1 MFLPFKIRWRFNVHT
16 DLLWK
21 RKIINTEMN
30 QLQINLKFH
39 TEKKSTSY
47 KFMTLKNELRICQES
62 RYPELSFQTCPWHAL
77 NLLSTFIFLW
87 FWHRDYELCLT
98 EVLKSSHGKHKKW
111 TILAVLHGNC
121 NITHRNAKLWTVFEY
136 IIEMSECLVFWV
148 VLTCC
153 THI

>member
-1 MFLPFKIRWRFNVHT
+1 MFIRTYYGKEKSLIQKWISYKLILNSMQ
-16 DLLWK
+16 K
-21 RKIINTEMN
+21 
-30 QLQINLKFH
+30 
-39 TEKKSTSY
+39 KKSTSY

-62 RYPELSFQTCPWHAL
+62 RHPELSFQTCPWHAL